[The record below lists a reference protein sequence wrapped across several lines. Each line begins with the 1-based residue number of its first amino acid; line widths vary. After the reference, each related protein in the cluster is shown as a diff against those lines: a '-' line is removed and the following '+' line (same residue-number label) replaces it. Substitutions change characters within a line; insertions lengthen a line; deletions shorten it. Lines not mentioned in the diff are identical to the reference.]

1 MGSFGLW
8 HPDLKCDIE
17 VEGCKSPGS
26 GAWGQ
31 LRLSACWTYTP
42 LQVRAV
48 KEVWHEQL
56 RVEITNPVGYL
67 SNFWWWKM
75 PREMSEVQFCHVAQK
90 GLNKNQNIV
99 HVHFLKHIACTTTSF
114 IVSNAYEI
122 FQEKQT
128 NKKSGHF
135 QKSFYQQTEG
145 ITQISQGVSVY
156 VCICVCAVCFLSNL
170 LSTWWVY
177 AEDSIEN
184 TVVSGHLN
192 EWFLFYGIS
201 FLFFLLSQ
209 LLITCRWDV
218 WDEYSQNHLHM

>member
-1 MGSFGLW
+1 MCDGHWWSKVYRTDRQVAHKHNGSFGLW

-122 FQEKQT
+122 VQEKQT

-135 QKSFYQQTEG
+135 QKSLPTDWRYNTNK
-145 ITQISQGVSVY
+145 SRSH
-156 VCICVCAVCFLSNL
+156 CICV
-170 LSTWWVY
+170 
-177 AEDSIEN
+177 
-184 TVVSGHLN
+184 HLCVRC
-192 EWFLFYGIS
+192 LFS
-201 FLFFLLSQ
+201 
-209 LLITCRWDV
+209 
-218 WDEYSQNHLHM
+218 